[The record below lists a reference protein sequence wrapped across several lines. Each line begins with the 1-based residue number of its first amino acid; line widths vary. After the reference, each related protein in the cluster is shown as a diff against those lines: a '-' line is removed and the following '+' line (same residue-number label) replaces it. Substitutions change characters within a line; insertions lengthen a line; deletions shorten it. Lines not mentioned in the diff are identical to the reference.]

1 MKKRL
6 MNNFGLKIL
15 AFCIAALLWFV
26 VVNVDD
32 PISQKTFLD
41 IPVSVINT
49 EVLAETQQT
58 FHIVDDTQTVDVTV
72 SAKRSVINRISAN
85 DISAIA
91 DMKELTLKTQIP
103 IDITIEGY
111 KYESA
116 VAHPRNLQVKLEDEL
131 TKKFPIIPT
140 TVGTVRDGYALGEI
154 EAVPEKVSIRGPR
167 SVIERISRV
176 EATVSVSGLSEDT
189 VLPSE
194 LVLYDEEDETI
205 DQELLTNNIGADGVG
220 VSIQL
225 LRTKDIPISFDTSEI
240 KTADGYSF
248 DGITFEPTTIQ
259 VSGTKEDMNA
269 LTKIMVPAS
278 VLKTEYLKVRTEKV
292 VDISEYLPEGI
303 QLVDENAGSIVVTIN
318 VQKDGTNTFDIT
330 VASITVNNLA
340 SDLALDYVTAEAIEI
355 QVRGPKTLLEDLD
368 INSKVSI
375 DLGKYLEPGE
385 YTVPIV
391 VNLPAGCELEKEAV
405 VNIRLREKEQE

>member
-6 MNNFGLKIL
+6 MNNFGLKML

-85 DISAIA
+85 DITAVA

-103 IDITIEGY
+103 IDIVIEGY

-194 LVLYDEEDETI
+194 LVLYDEDDEII
-205 DQELLTNNIGADGVG
+205 DQELLTNNIGTEGVG
-220 VSIQL
+220 VSVRL
-225 LRTKDIPISFDTSEI
+225 LKTKDIPISFDTSAI

-269 LTKIMVPAS
+269 LTKIMIPAS
-278 VLKTEYLKVRTEKV
+278 VLKTERLKARTEKV
-292 VDISEYLPEGI
+292 VDISEYLPDGI

-318 VQKDGTNTFDIT
+318 VQKDGTNIFDIT
-330 VASITVNNLA
+330 VASITVRNLA
-340 SDLALDYVTAEAIEI
+340 SNLALEYITAESIEI
-355 QVRGPKTLLEDLD
+355 QVRGPESLLEDMD

-375 DLGKYLEPGE
+375 DLGKYSEPGE
-385 YTVPIV
+385 YTIPIV
-391 VNLPAGCELEKEAV
+391 VNIPAGCELEKEAV
-405 VNIRLREKEQE
+405 VNIRLREKE

>member
-6 MNNFGLKIL
+6 MNNLGLKML

-58 FHIVDDTQTVDVTV
+58 FHIVDDTQSVEVTV
-72 SAKRSVINRISAN
+72 SAKRSVLNRISSK
-85 DISAIA
+85 DIIAVA

-103 IDITIEGY
+103 IDITIDGF

-140 TVGTVRDGYALGEI
+140 TTGTVRDGYALGEI
-154 EAVPEKVSIRGPR
+154 EAVPEKVSIRGPK

-176 EATVSVSGLSEDT
+176 EASVSVSGLSDDT

-194 LVLYDEEDETI
+194 LVLYDEEDERI
-205 DQELLTNNIGADGVG
+205 DQELLTNNIGTDGVG
-220 VSIQL
+220 VSVQL
-225 LRTKDIPISFDTSEI
+225 LRTKDIPLSFDTSKI
-240 KTADGYSF
+240 KTASGYTF
-248 DGITFEPTTIQ
+248 EGITFEPTTIQ
-259 VSGTKEDMNA
+259 VSGTREEMNA

-278 VLKTEYLKVRTEKV
+278 VLQFTNLKARTEKV
-292 VDISEYLPEGI
+292 VDISEFLPEGV

-318 VQKDGTNTFDIT
+318 IQKDGTNTFDIT
-330 VASITVNNLA
+330 VASITVKNL
-340 SDLALDYVTAEAIEI
+340 SSELTLDYITAEAIEI

-368 INSKVSI
+368 ISSKVTV
-375 DLGKYLEPGE
+375 DLSDYTEPGD
-385 YTVPIV
+385 YAVPIL
-391 VNLPAGCELEKEAV
+391 VNIPAGCELEKEAI
-405 VNIRLREKEQE
+405 VNIRLSEKK

>member
-6 MNNFGLKIL
+6 MNNLGLKML

-58 FHIVDDTQTVDVTV
+58 FHIVDDTQSVEVTV
-72 SAKRSVINRISAN
+72 SAKRSVLNRISAK
-85 DISAIA
+85 DIIAVA

-103 IDITIEGY
+103 IDITIDGF

-140 TVGTVRDGYALGEI
+140 TTGTVRDGYALGEI
-154 EAVPEKVSIRGPR
+154 EAVPEKVSIRGPK

-176 EATVSVSGLSEDT
+176 EASVSVSGLSADT

-194 LVLYDEEDETI
+194 LVLYDEEDERI
-205 DQELLTNNIGADGVG
+205 DQELLTNNIGTDGVG
-220 VSIQL
+220 VSVQL
-225 LRTKDIPISFDTSEI
+225 LRTKDIPLSFDTSKI
-240 KTADGYSF
+240 KTASGYTF
-248 DGITFEPTTIQ
+248 EGITFEPTTIQ
-259 VSGTKEDMNA
+259 VSGTREEMNS

-278 VLKTEYLKVRTEKV
+278 VLQFTNLKARTEKV
-292 VDISEYLPEGI
+292 VDISEFLPEGV

-318 VQKDGTNTFDIT
+318 IQKDGTNTFDIT
-330 VASITVNNLA
+330 VASITVKNL
-340 SDLALDYVTAEAIEI
+340 SSELTLDYITAEAIEI

-368 INSKVSI
+368 ISSKVSV
-375 DLGKYLEPGE
+375 DLSAYTEPGD
-385 YTVPIV
+385 Y
-391 VNLPAGCELEKEAV
+391 AV
-405 VNIRLREKEQE
+405 QFL

>member
-6 MNNFGLKIL
+6 MNNLGLKML

-58 FHIVDDTQTVDVTV
+58 FHIVDDTQSVEVTV
-72 SAKRSVINRISAN
+72 SAKRSVLNRISAK
-85 DISAIA
+85 DIIAVA

-103 IDITIEGY
+103 IDITIDGF

-140 TVGTVRDGYALGEI
+140 TTGTVRDGYALGEI
-154 EAVPEKVSIRGPR
+154 EAVPEKVSIRGPK

-176 EATVSVSGLSEDT
+176 EASVSVSGLSADT

-194 LVLYDEEDETI
+194 LVLYDEEDERI
-205 DQELLTNNIGADGVG
+205 DQELLTNNIGTDGVG
-220 VSIQL
+220 VSVQL
-225 LRTKDIPISFDTSEI
+225 LRTKDIPLSFDTSKI
-240 KTADGYSF
+240 KTASGYTF
-248 DGITFEPTTIQ
+248 EGITFEPTTIQ
-259 VSGTKEDMNA
+259 VSGTREEMNS

-278 VLKTEYLKVRTEKV
+278 VLQFTNLKARTEKV
-292 VDISEYLPEGI
+292 VDISEFLPEGV

-318 VQKDGTNTFDIT
+318 IQKDGTNTFDIT
-330 VASITVNNLA
+330 VASITVKNL
-340 SDLALDYVTAEAIEI
+340 SSELTLDYITAEAIEI

-368 INSKVSI
+368 ISSKVSV
-375 DLGKYLEPGE
+375 DLSAYTEPGD
-385 YTVPIV
+385 YAVPIL
-391 VNLPAGCELEKEAV
+391 VNIPAGCELEKEAI
-405 VNIRLREKEQE
+405 VNIRLSEKK